1 MVVVYAGRRAQS
13 LEGDLDAASLRIRRL
28 LDSLSPTALVGALSD
43 GGDLLVAEA
52 ALDISCRPRLC
63 VILPTPAAVF
73 RQASVAPDW
82 RERFDRAMQEVEQR
96 SDSSVETLGLD
107 DGSDAYRQA
116 NRGFLDRAAEL
127 VGPGERVVALAV
139 AREGEGDLVED
150 LVATAKL
157 RNIPVRRIDPSVD
170 IAEGSG

>member
-13 LEGDLDAASLRIRRL
+13 LEGDLDATSLRIRRL
-28 LDSLSPTALVGALSD
+28 LTSLSPTTLVGALSD
-43 GGDLLVAEA
+43 GSDLLVAES
-52 ALDISCRPRLC
+52 ALSISSRPRLC

-73 RQASVAPDW
+73 REASVAPDW
-82 RERFDRAMQEVEQR
+82 RERFDRAMREVEER
-96 SDSSVETLGLD
+96 SDSSVETLGLE

-127 VGPGERVVALAV
+127 VEPGERVVALAV

-150 LVATAKL
+150 LVASARQRKIRVL
-157 RNIPVRRIDPSVD
+157 RIDPSVD
-170 IAEGSG
+170 TAG